1 MPALE
6 VATYVLGTAVA
17 KTACGLWAGENKL
30 LNEIGNSTVDR
41 VAAALTGGRQQRQFI
56 RIWEEAA
63 EAVSDRLETWITTE
77 FRTVEPAEREA
88 AVLAVRDT
96 FEQAALSEADL
107 FKSDLD
113 AGFLGRHLRS
123 QSPDRAGRAGLS
135 EGGTRLYDL
144 LLRES
149 AAYTIEIAR
158 TLPATSVNALTEL
171 LARSRQIIGDLE
183 AVLDRL
189 PRLRVGAD
197 FERDY
202 RQLVANLLDRIELY
216 GATVSDSSRAYPLSV
231 AYLSLHAS
239 QATGD
244 DRLVSVE
251 ELAGASDRIFIR
263 GQAGLGKTTLLQ
275 WIAVNSARRTFPD
288 HLNSWNATVPFFVPL
303 RRFATADL
311 PAPGDFVN
319 EVGRHIADEM
329 PAGWVQEQLRS
340 GRGVVLVDGIDELPD
355 DRRIHARRWIS
366 ELIAAFPRARYVVT
380 SRPGAVPAEWLGG
393 DDFRVVELAPMDRQS
408 VTVFVERWHR
418 AMLEQTRTLEQRESI
433 LDYQRRLLRAID
445 RNRHLRQI
453 VAYPLLCA
461 LTCALHKDRR
471 GQLPSSR
478 MELYEV
484 ALHMLLERR
493 DEEREIKALNTLSR
507 TQKMLLLQDLAY
519 WLMRNGQSDAAKEEA
534 LDRIAVKLRKMPR
547 VALDEHE
554 TYQVLLERSGLI
566 REPTHD
572 RVDFI
577 HRTFQEYL
585 AAKEAVD
592 EGDLRSLVLHADED
606 QWHETIVMAAGHTKA
621 RGSKTLI
628 EGLLAKA
635 EKRADS
641 GQSTV
646 MRLLALACLDT
657 SAECPEDV
665 QAAVLEV
672 TGQLLPPEN
681 ERYADMLAQAGS
693 LSLDLLMKSGPAT
706 EEQTSLTIRAVGKI
720 GDPTAID
727 FLAEFAA
734 STSVVVHEALV
745 DAWQYFDPAVYA
757 TRVLRDVPFG
767 SSENVTISDRNLLGF
782 LHLLRNARA
791 VKVQSSP
798 DAPPV
803 DLSFARDNPR
813 LGGIQVPS
821 CGDLSPLE
829 GSDLAA
835 LSVSSQGD
843 HELDLRPLA
852 GLANLRSLMVHG
864 SNLRNAGELTR
875 LNKLRAVGGSR
886 LLLSQLARM
895 PSASPVALVVASD
908 TLQDDSLSFLTVWAE
923 SVTDVRLIGDCPR
936 DLSPL
941 TGLKRLSNLVL
952 MSGTTVDDAAIGR
965 LASLERIQLMSDPDT
980 INSTL
985 PHLARLRNLRAVY
998 LLSYDEGT
1006 IDLAPLAGLEGRTVK
1021 LNLGGRIDLTG
1032 TEGVSGLSISGG
1044 RARRI
1049 SRKP

>member
-41 VAAALTGGRQQRQFI
+41 VAAALTGGRQQRQFT

-113 AGFLGRHLRS
+113 AGYLGRYLRS
-123 QSPDRAGRAGLS
+123 QSPDRAERAGLS

-144 LLRES
+144 LLREAS
-149 AAYTIEIAR
+149 AYTIEIAR
-158 TLPATSVNALTEL
+158 TLPAASVNALTEL

-183 AVLDRL
+183 TVLDRL

-231 AYLSLHAS
+231 AYLSLHGS

-244 DRLVSVE
+244 DHLVSVE
-251 ELAGASDRIFIR
+251 ELAGTSDRIFIR

-303 RRFATADL
+303 RRFATTDL
-311 PAPGDFVN
+311 PVPGDFVD

-355 DRRIHARRWIS
+355 DRRVHARRWIS

-534 LDRIAVKLRKMPR
+534 LDRIAVKLRRMPR
-547 VALDEHE
+547 VTLDEHE

-621 RGSKTLI
+621 RGSKTLV
-628 EGLLAKA
+628 EGLLDKA
-635 EKRADS
+635 DKAGDGNHR
-641 GQSTV
+641 TV
-646 MRLLALACLDT
+646 MRLLALACLET
-657 SAECPEDV
+657 SAECPEDT
-665 QAAVLEV
+665 QAAVLEA
-672 TGQLLPPEN
+672 TSSLLPPEN
-681 ERYADMLAQAGS
+681 ERQADMLAEAGS
-693 LSLDLLMKSGPAT
+693 LSLDLLMKSDPRNDA
-706 EEQTSLTIRAVGKI
+706 EISLTIRAVGKI
-720 GDPTAID
+720 GDPAAID
-727 FLAEFAA
+727 FLTQYSS
-734 STSVVVHEALV
+734 STSRTVHDALIEA
-745 DAWQYFDPAVYA
+745 WEHFDPAVYA

-767 SSENVTISDRNLLGF
+767 SSENVTITDRDLLGH
-782 LHLLRNARA
+782 LHLIKNVRG
-791 VKVQSSP
+791 VKVRSMPGS
-798 DAPPV
+798 API
-803 DLSFARDNPR
+803 DLSFISRNPELAR
-813 LGGIQVPS
+813 IQVQS
-821 CGDLSPLE
+821 CLDLSPLA
-829 GSDLAA
+829 GSALAA
-835 LSVSSQGD
+835 LSVSAQSD
-843 HELDLRPLA
+843 FELDLRPLA
-852 GLANLRSLMVHG
+852 GLSNLRSLMLHG
-864 SNLRNAGELTR
+864 SNLKNPEGLTA
-875 LNKLRAVGGSR
+875 LSNLRGIGGSTW
-886 LLLSQLARM
+886 LLRQVARM
-895 PSASPVALVVASD
+895 PTRHPVSLIVASD
-908 TLQDDSLSFLTVWAE
+908 IRRRDSVEFLKVWAD
-923 SVTDVRLIGDCPR
+923 SATDVRLLGDCPR
-936 DLSPL
+936 DLAPL
-941 TGLKRLSNLVL
+941 TSLNRLSTLIVL
-952 MSGTTVDDAAIGR
+952 SNTTVDHASIGR
-965 LASLERIQLMSDPDT
+965 LSTVENLQVMSDPDSLNKL
-980 INSTL
+980 I
-985 PHLARLRNLRAVY
+985 PHLARLERLRSIY
-998 LLSYDEGT
+998 LQSYAEGS
-1006 IDLAPLAGLEGRTVK
+1006 IDLSPLAGLDGRTVT
-1021 LNLGGRIDLTG
+1021 LSLGGRIDLTG
-1032 TEGVSGLSISGG
+1032 TEGVRGLSVSGG
-1044 RARRI
+1044 RRRW
-1049 SRKP
+1049 ST